1 MHGSPPRLFAN
12 SDVDNSPSKKKVG
25 MFANEIVGIDNAV
38 IRGMSQL
45 NRVSTSQLGNTFIG
59 LIDDNA

>member
-1 MHGSPPRLFAN
+1 
-12 SDVDNSPSKKKVG
+12 

-38 IRGMSQL
+38 IRGMRHL
-45 NRVSTSQLGNTFIG
+45 NRVSTSQLGNTYIG